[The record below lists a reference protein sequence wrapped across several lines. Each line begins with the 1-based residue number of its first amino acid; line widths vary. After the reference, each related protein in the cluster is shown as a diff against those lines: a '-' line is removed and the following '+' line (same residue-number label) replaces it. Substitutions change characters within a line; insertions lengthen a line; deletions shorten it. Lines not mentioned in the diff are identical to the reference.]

1 MQILWK
7 RLSFMAV
14 LLMVTM
20 GSVAALGNS
29 SQTYEQT
36 ITQSSDSV
44 NVRVIPAEG
53 VQGSTHT
60 IFVSGLSE
68 REAVTIRIIRDENSA
83 NVYETSRTAD
93 GNGRIELDIFT
104 TDEDAPGLYLV
115 EVLNQ
120 DNDIIGSSELTIL
133 EPEGRDGSVLIIPD
147 KAEAGATFVI
157 EVRDVR
163 PFTDMDIFV
172 FNEDGDEVFDTVAR
186 TNVDGFVSV
195 EFESETAD
203 GGTYSVVVEDDDVSV
218 AGDIFTIDGPIFTVS
233 TSVMPNPVIVD
244 EDIVISIV
252 GLDANQTYTMTLLR
266 LNEIVQEREI
276 TADANGSALVIISAE
291 MPGGY
296 TLQVLE
302 GDQLVSQT
310 AYLVEGTAE
319 AAQTANGQGV
329 TVVIAPEVGTTD
341 DTYVVSVSG
350 LESNETAQLAFA
362 VDGETQITQDITADV
377 NGTALATINDLNVVG
392 TYSVEL
398 LRDETALA
406 SASFV
411 VDSVAA
417 DSGVTVT
424 IDPTQGDI
432 GTLHEVMI
440 SGLEAEETVGI
451 DVLYDG
457 EVVFNTERTADADG
471 MAVVYLRSETGD
483 DSGTYTVQI
492 NREQTTLASADFI
505 VGDNVTVEIVPQSGE
520 IGTTHAV
527 SITGLNAEETV
538 NLNVYYNDET
548 VYSTQATAD
557 MNGTALVNL
566 ISEEGDS
573 EGAYTVEVMRGG
585 EIIAADDFIIG
596 DETVVQQQPDEDE
609 QAASEVTVVVEP
621 DSGERGTQHVV
632 TVSGLEPRESIILD
646 LFYDGENVFTTELT
660 ASQAGVASI
669 ILTSEATDPF
679 GDYDVQVSRGADM
692 VAEATLTITEAQ
704 DAPPPA
710 EDITVTVE
718 PTTGE
723 VDEAF
728 SVLVEGLAAD
738 ETVEIIVS
746 YDDEVVFSTERT
758 ADSAGIAELLL
769 AAEEGDPAGDYVI
782 TVERAGEVV
791 GEGVYVLQGDVPPAD
806 DEDEDEDTVVGGGTG
821 GRVITDSLNFGE
833 PSDRITFE
841 GEEGDSVL
849 ISLNS
854 QDFDTYLVLE
864 DDAGNELTFND
875 DSNGT
880 LNSQIG
886 PYTLPY
892 TGEYVIVASSYSF
905 TVFGEPA
912 VGDYRLT
919 IENIGLTEVAYG
931 DTTTI
936 DITAENF
943 SQFLTFFGDAGDV
956 IAIDV
961 ESNGSIDTE
970 LSIINPNGVTDFSDD
985 DGGEGY
991 DPEVVRYVLPVTGEY
1006 TVTIRAFTPGE
1017 EGRVDVTITREDE
1030 RTLDEETR
1038 VVTLNRKFNSD
1049 ILTFEGEAGEAIQLD
1064 MFLLGGNVGDLNIS
1078 VTQNDTNLM
1087 FYQTFGLPSEVTLGF
1102 VVPDDGTVTI
1112 RVEDFSDSTSQLQI
1126 SIEREPAD

>member
-36 ITQSSDSV
+36 ITQSSDAV
-44 NVRVIPAEG
+44 NVRVIPTEG

-68 REAVTIRIIRDENSA
+68 REAVTIRIIRNENSA

-120 DNDIIGSSELTIL
+120 DNDIIGSSDLTIL

-147 KAEAGATFVI
+147 KAEAGTTFVI
-157 EVRDVR
+157 EVREVR

-203 GGTYSVVVEDDDVSV
+203 GGTYSVMVEDNDVSV
-218 AGDIFTIDGPIFTVS
+218 AGNIFTIDGPIFTVS
-233 TSVMPNPVIVD
+233 TSVRPNPVIVD

-252 GLDANQTYTMTLLR
+252 GLDANQTYTMKLLR

-276 TADANGSALVIISAE
+276 TSDANGSALVIISAE

-296 TLQVLE
+296 TVQVLA

-341 DTYVVSVSG
+341 DTYIVSVSG
-350 LESNETAQLAFA
+350 LATNETAQLAFA

-377 NGTALATINDLNVVG
+377 NGTALATINDLNMVG
-392 TYSVEL
+392 TYSVGL
-398 LRDETALA
+398 LRDETSLA

-457 EVVFNTERTADADG
+457 EVVFDTERTADADG

-492 NREQTTLASADFI
+492 NREQSTLASADFI
-505 VGDNVTVEIVPQSGE
+505 VGDNVTAEIVPQSGE

-527 SITGLNAEETV
+527 SITGLNAAETV

-548 VYSTQATAD
+548 IYSTQATAD

-566 ISEEGDS
+566 VSEEGDS
-573 EGAYTVEVMRGG
+573 EGAYTVEVMRGD

-609 QAASEVTVVVEP
+609 QPASEVTVVVEP

-646 LFYDGENVFTTELT
+646 LLYDGENVFTTELT

-679 GDYDVQVSRGADM
+679 GDYDVQISRGADM
-692 VAEATLTITEAQ
+692 VAEATLTITGAE

-728 SVLVEGLAAD
+728 SVLVEGLDAD

-746 YDDEVVFSTERT
+746 YDDEVVFSSERT
-758 ADSAGIAELLL
+758 TDSAGIAELVLS
-769 AAEEGDPAGDYVI
+769 AEEGDPAGEYVI

-791 GEGVYVLQGDVPPAD
+791 GEGVYVLQGDVPAAD
-806 DEDEDEDTVVGGGTG
+806 DEDEDTVVGGGTG
-821 GRVITDSLNFGE
+821 GRLITDSLNMGE
-833 PSDRITFE
+833 PSDRITFT
-841 GEEGDSVL
+841 GEAGDSVL

-936 DITAENF
+936 DITADNF

-1017 EGRVDVTITREDE
+1017 EGRVDVTITREGE

-1087 FYQTFGLPSEVTLGF
+1087 FYQTFGLPSDITLGF

-1112 RVEDFSDSTSQLQI
+1112 LVEDFSDSTSQLQM

>member
-1049 ILTFEGEAGEAIQLD
+1049 ILTFEGEAGETIQLD
-1064 MFLLGGNVGDLNIS
+1064 MFLVGGNVGHLNIS

-1112 RVEDFSDSTSQLQI
+1112 RVEDFSDSTSQLQM